1 MKVTSK
7 AIEELNKALDNLD
20 NPKSG
25 IRVFSQEGCCGPG
38 IQMAVAEQASPG
50 DKVIS
55 IENVNFF
62 VDDQA
67 KKMLE
72 DVTLDYGTNGF
83 KLDGLKRNGSCC

>member
-7 AIEELNKALDNLD
+7 AIEQLNKALDNLE

-38 IQMAVAEQASPG
+38 IQMVVADHASPG
-50 DKVIS
+50 DKVIT
-55 IENVNFF
+55 IEKVNFF
-62 VDDQA
+62 VDNEA
-67 KKMLE
+67 GKMLE
-72 DVTLDYGTNGF
+72 GVTLDYGTNGF